1 VKKIRSASLLTID
14 EFAQEL
20 TSYLPQDKINLVRR
34 AYYYAEQAHE
44 GQRRRSGEP
53 YVIHP
58 LEVAQILSQ
67 IRMDHQSLMAAMLHD
82 VIEDTEVPKVALLE
96 QFGEE
101 VTEIVDGVSKL
112 TQIHFESKEQAQA
125 ENFQKMAL
133 AMSRDI
139 RVILVKLA
147 DRMHNMRTLGA
158 LRPDKRRRI
167 ARETLDI
174 YSPIAH
180 RLGINDFR
188 IELEDLCFQAMY
200 PMRARMI
207 QKAVDKITGHRQEIV
222 ADIKHD
228 IEERLKREGLVGRV
242 EGRQKHLYSIYQ
254 KMDRH
259 EKSFHEIMDVFAFRI
274 VTDTVDSC
282 YRVLGLVHNLFKP
295 VPDRFK
301 DYVAIP
307 KANGYQSLHTTL
319 FGVYRIPIEVQ
330 IRTEEMD
337 AVANMGIASHWL
349 YKSDDEP
356 DEQSGQLH
364 NHHARARQ
372 WVKGLLEIQKNA
384 GNPLEFIENVKLD
397 LFPDEVYVFTPNGDI
412 LEMPTGVTAVD
423 FAYNVHTDIG
433 NSCVACRIDR
443 HLAPLSQ
450 PLQSGQT
457 VEIITSPGAQPNP
470 AWLDFVVTAKAR
482 SAIRHFLKNQKRSES
497 VELGRR
503 LLNKSLLHFE
513 LTLDELSSAVTDSWL
528 KQASMKT
535 LDDLLEEIG
544 LGNRMAYLVARQL
557 MELTETELSE
567 PKDAA
572 EAVAVPLMITGTEG
586 MVIKYAKCCRP
597 IPGDPIVGHM
607 SSGRG
612 LVIHNEACK
621 NLNEFRGNTEK
632 MVPLTWEKQLEQEF
646 SVELKV
652 GVENV
657 RGVVASIATS
667 VTAADANIESITLED
682 HDARIRVVDLVLN
695 VQGREHLARV
705 MKRLKSNKS
714 VVSIARERA

>member
-1 VKKIRSASLLTID
+1 MLTID
-14 EFAQEL
+14 DFATQL
-20 TSYLPQDKINLVRR
+20 TSYLTPDKIDLVRR

-44 GQRRRSGEP
+44 GQKRRSGEP
-53 YVIHP
+53 YVTHP
-58 LEVAQILSQ
+58 LEVAQILSE

-82 VIEDTEVPKVALLE
+82 VIEDTEVPKSALQA

-188 IELEDLCFQAMY
+188 VELEDLCFQAMY

-207 QKAVDKITGHRQEIV
+207 QKAVNKISGHREEIV

-228 IEERLKREGLVGRV
+228 IEDRLEREGLIGRV

-349 YKSDDEP
+349 YKNDNEP
-356 DEQSGQLH
+356 DEENSQFH

-397 LFPDEVYVFTPNGDI
+397 LFPDEVYVFTPKGDI
-412 LEMPTGVTAVD
+412 LEMPNGVTAVD

-503 LLNKSLLHFE
+503 LLNKSLNNFE
-513 LTLDELSSAVTDSWL
+513 LNLDEISSKVVNSWL
-528 KQASMKT
+528 EQAALKT
-535 LDDLLEEIG
+535 LEDLLEEIG

-567 PKDAA
+567 PQNAA
-572 EAVAVPLMITGTEG
+572 DAVAMPLMITGTEG

-612 LVIHNEACK
+612 LVIHNEACR
-621 NLNEFRGNTEK
+621 NLNEFRGNSEK

-667 VTAADANIESITLED
+667 VTEADANIESITLEE
-682 HDARIRVVDLVLN
+682 HDARIRVVDLVIN

-705 MKRLKSNKS
+705 MKRLKVNKA
-714 VVSIARERA
+714 VVSISRERT

>member
-1 VKKIRSASLLTID
+1 MLTID
-14 EFAQEL
+14 VFAEQL
-20 TSYLPQDKINLVRR
+20 TSYLSQDKIDLVRR

-44 GQRRRSGEP
+44 GQKRRSGEP
-53 YVIHP
+53 YVTHP
-58 LEVAQILSQ
+58 LEVAQILSE

-82 VIEDTEVPKVALLE
+82 VIEDTEVPKMALFE

-112 TQIHFESKEQAQA
+112 TQIHFESKEQQQA

-158 LRPDKRRRI
+158 LRPEKRRRI
-167 ARETLDI
+167 ATETLDI

-180 RLGINDFR
+180 RLGINNFR

-207 QKAVDKITGHRQEIV
+207 QKAVKKISGHRSEIV
-222 ADIKHD
+222 EDIRHD
-228 IEERLKREGLVGRV
+228 ILARLEQEGLSGHV

-254 KMDRH
+254 KMERH

-282 YRVLGLVHNLFKP
+282 YRILGLVHNLFKP

-301 DYVAIP
+301 DYIAIP

-319 FGVYRIPIEVQ
+319 FGLHRIPIEVQ

-337 AVANMGIASHWL
+337 TVANMGIASHWL
-349 YKSDDEP
+349 YKTDDEP
-356 DEQSGQLH
+356 ELETGQFH

-397 LFPDEVYVFTPNGDI
+397 LFPDEVYVFTPKGEI

-457 VEIITSPGAQPNP
+457 IEIITSPGAQPNP

-482 SAIRHFLKNQKRSES
+482 SAIRHFLKNQQRSES
-497 VELGRR
+497 IELGRR
-503 LLNKSLLHFE
+503 LLNKSLQNFSMSYE
-513 LTLDELSSAVTDSWL
+513 ELSPLVIESWL
-528 KQASMKT
+528 EPAGLKASE
-535 LDDLLEEIG
+535 DLLEEIG

-557 MELTETELSE
+557 MELSE
-567 PKDAA
+567 NQTA
-572 EAVAVPLMITGTEG
+572 EDQVGDTNAPLQITGTEG
-586 MVIKYAKCCRP
+586 MVIKFAKCCRP

-621 NLNEFRGNTEK
+621 NLNEFRGNSEK
-632 MVPLTWEKQLEQEF
+632 LVSLTWEKRLEQEF
-646 SVELKV
+646 SVELRV

-667 VTAADANIESITLED
+667 VTEADANIESITLEE
-682 HDARIRVVDLVLN
+682 HDARLRVVDLVIN
-695 VQGREHLARV
+695 VQGREHLAKV
-705 MKRLKSNKS
+705 MKRLKVNKA
-714 VVSIARERA
+714 VVSIARERT

>member
-1 VKKIRSASLLTID
+1 MLTID
-14 EFAQEL
+14 DFATQL
-20 TSYLPQDKINLVRR
+20 TSYLPPDKIDLVRR

-44 GQRRRSGEP
+44 GQKRRSGEP
-53 YVIHP
+53 YVTHP
-58 LEVAQILSQ
+58 LEVAQILSE

-82 VIEDTEVPKVALLE
+82 VIEDTEVPKSALQA

-188 IELEDLCFQAMY
+188 VELEDLCFQAMY

-207 QKAVDKITGHRQEIV
+207 QKAVNKITGHREEIV

-228 IEERLKREGLVGRV
+228 IEDRLEREGLVGRV

-349 YKSDDEP
+349 YKNENEP
-356 DEQSGQLH
+356 DEENSQFH

-397 LFPDEVYVFTPNGDI
+397 LFPDEVYVFTPKGDI
-412 LEMPTGVTAVD
+412 LEMPNGVTAVD

-503 LLNKSLLHFE
+503 LLNKSLNNFE
-513 LTLDELSSAVTDSWL
+513 LNLDEISSKVVNSWL
-528 KQASMKT
+528 EQAALKT
-535 LDDLLEEIG
+535 LEDLLEEIG

-557 MELTETELSE
+557 MELTETELNE
-567 PKDAA
+567 PQNAA
-572 EAVAVPLMITGTEG
+572 DAVAMPLMITGTEG

-612 LVIHNEACK
+612 LVIHNEACR
-621 NLNEFRGNTEK
+621 NLNEFRGNSEK

-667 VTAADANIESITLED
+667 VTEADANIESITLEE
-682 HDARIRVVDLVLN
+682 HDARIRVVDLVIN

-705 MKRLKSNKS
+705 MKRLKVNKA
-714 VVSIARERA
+714 VVSISRERT

>member
-1 VKKIRSASLLTID
+1 MLTID
-14 EFAQEL
+14 DFATQL
-20 TSYLPQDKINLVRR
+20 TSYLPPDKIDLVRR

-44 GQRRRSGEP
+44 GQKRRSGEP
-53 YVIHP
+53 YVTHP
-58 LEVAQILSQ
+58 LEVAQILSE

-82 VIEDTEVPKVALLE
+82 VIEDTEVPKSALQA

-188 IELEDLCFQAMY
+188 VELEDLCFQAMY

-207 QKAVDKITGHRQEIV
+207 QKAVNKITGHREEIV

-228 IEERLKREGLVGRV
+228 IEDRLEREGLVGRV

-349 YKSDDEP
+349 YKNDNEP
-356 DEQSGQLH
+356 DEENSQFH

-397 LFPDEVYVFTPNGDI
+397 LFPDEVYVFTPKGDI
-412 LEMPTGVTAVD
+412 LEMPNGVTAVD

-503 LLNKSLLHFE
+503 LLNKSLNNFE
-513 LTLDELSSAVTDSWL
+513 LNLDEISAKVVNSWL
-528 KQASMKT
+528 EQAALKT
-535 LDDLLEEIG
+535 LEDLLEEIG

-567 PKDAA
+567 PQNAA
-572 EAVAVPLMITGTEG
+572 DAVAMPLMITGTEG

-612 LVIHNEACK
+612 LVIHNEACR
-621 NLNEFRGNTEK
+621 NLNEFRGNSEK

-667 VTAADANIESITLED
+667 VTEADANIESITLEE
-682 HDARIRVVDLVLN
+682 HDARIRVVDLVIN

-705 MKRLKSNKS
+705 MKRLKVNKA
-714 VVSIARERA
+714 VVSISRERT

>member
-1 VKKIRSASLLTID
+1 MLTID
-14 EFAQEL
+14 DFATQL
-20 TSYLPQDKINLVRR
+20 TSYLPPDKINLVRR

-44 GQRRRSGEP
+44 GQKRRSGEP

-58 LEVAQILSQ
+58 LEVAQILSE

-82 VIEDTEVPKVALLE
+82 VIEDTEVPKAALLE

-188 IELEDLCFQAMY
+188 VELEDLCFQAMY

-207 QKAVDKITGHRQEIV
+207 QKAVNKITGHRQEIV
-222 ADIKHD
+222 EDIKHD
-228 IEERLKREGLVGRV
+228 IEDRLANEGLVGRV

-282 YRVLGLVHNLFKP
+282 YRVLGVIHNLFKP

-301 DYVAIP
+301 DYIAIP

-349 YKSDDEP
+349 YKNDSELDET
-356 DEQSGQLH
+356 SGLLH

-397 LFPDEVYVFTPNGDI
+397 LFPDEVYVFTPKGDI

-497 VELGRR
+497 MELGRR
-503 LLNKSLLHFE
+503 LLNKSLHHFE
-513 LTLDELSSAVTDSWL
+513 LNLDDISSKVIESWL
-528 KQASMKT
+528 DQAGIKT
-535 LDDLLEEIG
+535 QEDLLEEIG

-557 MELTETELSE
+557 MELTETELNQPQE
-567 PKDAA
+567 GA
-572 EAVAVPLMITGTEG
+572 ENTPAPLMITGTEG

-632 MVPLTWEKQLEQEF
+632 LVSLTWQKNLEQEF

-657 RGVVASIATS
+657 RGVVAGIATS
-667 VTAADANIESITLED
+667 VTEADANIESITLED
-682 HDARIRVVDLVLN
+682 HDARIRVIDLVIN

-705 MKRLKSNKS
+705 MKRLKVNKA
-714 VVSIARERA
+714 VVSISRERA

>member
-1 VKKIRSASLLTID
+1 MLTID
-14 EFAQEL
+14 DFATQL
-20 TSYLPQDKINLVRR
+20 TSYLPSDKINLVRR

-44 GQRRRSGEP
+44 GQKRRSGEP
-53 YVIHP
+53 YVTHP
-58 LEVAQILSQ
+58 LEVAQILSE

-82 VIEDTEVPKVALLE
+82 VIEDTEVPKTALLE

-207 QKAVDKITGHRQEIV
+207 QKAVNKISGHRKEIV

-228 IEERLKREGLVGRV
+228 IEDRLEREGLIGRV

-282 YRVLGLVHNLFKP
+282 YRVLGVIHNLFKP

-301 DYVAIP
+301 DYIAIP

-349 YKSDDEP
+349 YKNDNEVDE
-356 DEQSGQLH
+356 ENGQFH

-397 LFPDEVYVFTPNGDI
+397 LFPDEVYVFTPKGDI

-497 VELGRR
+497 MELGRR
-503 LLNKSLLHFE
+503 LLNKSLYHFE
-513 LTLDELSSAVTDSWL
+513 LNLDELSTKVIDSWL
-528 KQASMKT
+528 DQAGIKT

-557 MELTETELSE
+557 MELTETEMNQPQDGVE
-567 PKDAA
+567 NIPA
-572 EAVAVPLMITGTEG
+572 PLMITGTEG

-632 MVPLTWEKQLEQEF
+632 LVSLTWKKQLEQEF

-667 VTAADANIESITLED
+667 VTEADANIESITLED
-682 HDARIRVVDLVLN
+682 HDARIRVVDLVIN

-705 MKRLKSNKS
+705 MKRLKVNKA
-714 VVSIARERA
+714 VVSISRERA

>member
-1 VKKIRSASLLTID
+1 MLTID
-14 EFAQEL
+14 VLAEQLA
-20 TSYLPQDKINLVRR
+20 SYLPSDKIDLVRR
-34 AYYYAEQAHE
+34 AYYYAEQAHD

-58 LEVAQILSQ
+58 LEVAQILSE

-207 QKAVDKITGHRQEIV
+207 QKAVNKITGHRKEIV
-222 ADIKHD
+222 EDIKHD
-228 IEERLKREGLVGRV
+228 IEDRLKNEGLEGRV
-242 EGRQKHLYSIYQ
+242 EGRQKHLFSIYQ

-282 YRVLGLVHNLFKP
+282 YRILGVIHNLFKP

-330 IRTEEMD
+330 IRTQEMD
-337 AVANMGIASHWL
+337 TVANMGIASHWL
-349 YKSDDEP
+349 YKNDSDQDEAYNH
-356 DEQSGQLH
+356 LH
-364 NHHARARQ
+364 NQHARARQ

-397 LFPDEVYVFTPNGDI
+397 LFPDEVYVFTPKGDI

-457 VEIITSPGAQPNP
+457 VEIITSPGSQPNP

-503 LLNKSLLHFE
+503 LLNKSLYNFE
-513 LTLDELSSAVTDSWL
+513 LNLDELTSSVTERWL
-528 KQASMKT
+528 EQAGLKV

-557 MELTETELSE
+557 MELSETELSDTDTE
-567 PKDAA
+567 NDDAM
-572 EAVAVPLMITGTEG
+572 PLQITGTEG
-586 MVIKYAKCCRP
+586 LIIKFAKCCRP

-612 LVIHNEACK
+612 LVIHNEGCR
-621 NLNEFRGNTEK
+621 NLNEFRGNSEK
-632 MVPLTWEKQLEQEF
+632 LVTLTWQKQLEQEF

-667 VTAADANIESITLED
+667 VTEADANIESISMED
-682 HDARIRVVDLVLN
+682 HDARIRVIALVIN

-705 MKRLKSNKS
+705 MKRLKVNKS
-714 VVSIARERA
+714 VVSISRERG

>member
-1 VKKIRSASLLTID
+1 MLTID
-14 EFAQEL
+14 DFATQL
-20 TSYLPQDKINLVRR
+20 TSYLPPDKIDLVRR

-44 GQRRRSGEP
+44 GQKRRSGEP
-53 YVIHP
+53 YVTHP
-58 LEVAQILSQ
+58 LEVAQILSE

-82 VIEDTEVPKVALLE
+82 VIEDTEVPKSALQA

-188 IELEDLCFQAMY
+188 VELEDLCFQAMY

-207 QKAVDKITGHRQEIV
+207 QKAVNKITGHREEIV

-228 IEERLKREGLVGRV
+228 IEDRLEREGLVGRV

-349 YKSDDEP
+349 YKNENEP
-356 DEQSGQLH
+356 DEENSQFH

-397 LFPDEVYVFTPNGDI
+397 LFPDEVYVFTPKGDI
-412 LEMPTGVTAVD
+412 LEMPNGVTAVD

-503 LLNKSLLHFE
+503 LLNKSLNNFE
-513 LTLDELSSAVTDSWL
+513 LNLDEISAKVVNSWL
-528 KQASMKT
+528 EQAALKT
-535 LDDLLEEIG
+535 LEDLLEEIG

-567 PKDAA
+567 PQNAA
-572 EAVAVPLMITGTEG
+572 DAVAMPLMITGTEG

-612 LVIHNEACK
+612 LVIHNEACR
-621 NLNEFRGNTEK
+621 NLNEFRGNSEK

-667 VTAADANIESITLED
+667 VTEADANIESITLEE
-682 HDARIRVVDLVLN
+682 HDARIRVVDLVIN

-705 MKRLKSNKS
+705 MKRLKVNKA
-714 VVSIARERA
+714 VVSISRERT

>member
-1 VKKIRSASLLTID
+1 MLTID
-14 EFAQEL
+14 DFATQL
-20 TSYLPQDKINLVRR
+20 TSYLPPDKINLVRR

-44 GQRRRSGEP
+44 GQKRRSGEP

-58 LEVAQILSQ
+58 LEVAQILSE

-82 VIEDTEVPKVALLE
+82 VIEDTEVPKAALLE

-188 IELEDLCFQAMY
+188 VELEDLCFQAMY

-207 QKAVDKITGHRQEIV
+207 QKAVNKISGHRKEIV

-228 IEERLKREGLVGRV
+228 IEHRLESEGLIGRV

-282 YRVLGLVHNLFKP
+282 YRVLGVIHNLFKP

-301 DYVAIP
+301 DYIAIP

-330 IRTEEMD
+330 VRTEEMD

-349 YKSDDEP
+349 YKNEDEP
-356 DEQSGQLH
+356 DETNGLLH

-397 LFPDEVYVFTPNGDI
+397 LFPDEVYVFTPKGDI

-497 VELGRR
+497 MELGRR
-503 LLNKSLLHFE
+503 LLNKSLNHFE
-513 LTLDELSSAVTDSWL
+513 LNLDDISSKVTDSWL
-528 KQASMKT
+528 EQAGLKT
-535 LDDLLEEIG
+535 LEDLLEEIG

-557 MELTETELSE
+557 MELAETELNQPQE
-567 PKDAA
+567 GA
-572 EAVAVPLMITGTEG
+572 ENTPAPLMITGTEG

-621 NLNEFRGNTEK
+621 NLNEFRGNNEK
-632 MVPLTWEKQLEQEF
+632 LVSLTWEKNLEQEF

-657 RGVVASIATS
+657 RGVVAGIATS
-667 VTAADANIESITLED
+667 VTEADANIESITLED
-682 HDARIRVVDLVLN
+682 HDARIRVVDLVIN

-705 MKRLKSNKS
+705 MKRLKVNKA
-714 VVSIARERA
+714 VVSISRERTDPR